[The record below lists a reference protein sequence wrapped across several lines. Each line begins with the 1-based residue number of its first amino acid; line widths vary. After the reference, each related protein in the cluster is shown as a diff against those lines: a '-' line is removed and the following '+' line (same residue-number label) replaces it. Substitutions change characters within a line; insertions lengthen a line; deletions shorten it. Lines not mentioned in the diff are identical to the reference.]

1 VPLTEITAKTV
12 TLDNGAEYFAK
23 LVLTGFESLASSG
36 MVKGKLEGAGFT
48 NVSVWD
54 SPPAAVP
61 DKAKAQSGKTF
72 WVHGTWG
79 KPTKTA
85 ALEQHMKR
93 VWRDDAGPPAAE
105 DASPPVAV
113 NPSPATPATLEP
125 DPQQWAASLHA
136 ATAETPT
143 VTPNWGLIVLAA
155 IVFDAYRSR

>member
-1 VPLTEITAKTV
+1 MPLTEITAKTV

-48 NVSVWD
+48 SVSVWD

-93 VWRDDAGPPAAE
+93 VWRDDAGPPAA
-105 DASPPVAV
+105 
-113 NPSPATPATLEP
+113 NPSPATPAILEP
-125 DPQQWAASLHA
+125 DPQQWAASLHD
-136 ATAETPT
+136 ATAETPS